1 MSDIDAQAAEWAV
14 RVDAG
19 AIDQAERDALELW
32 LAADARHRGAFL
44 RAQAGLRLLDHGRV
58 VSKVLPIPSR
68 PGSRLARTPAR
79 LVQGTGWALAAAGV
93 IAVAWL
99 LSPFHDFRTETG
111 EQRRVALR
119 DGSVAIINTDSR
131 VGVNFVGRERR
142 VALRRGEAW
151 FQVAKDRAHP
161 FVVDAGAVHVRAT
174 GTAFAV
180 RREEQGARVV
190 VTEGRVVAWRDG
202 ASATLLAISAGQEA
216 FIADAAP
223 LPPTAQPVRT
233 DDVLAWRR
241 GEIVLGGET
250 VASAVAEFNRY
261 NERKITLRDP
271 EAGRRTIVGYFL
283 IDQPQQFAL
292 AVARMTGGEI
302 REDKTGIVIEHSQQ
316 KAGLP

>member
-14 RVDAG
+14 RVDVG
-19 AIDQAERDALELW
+19 ALDQAGRHALDVW
-32 LAADARHRGAFL
+32 LEADARHRGAFL
-44 RAQAGLRLLDHGRV
+44 RAQAGLRLLEHGRV
-58 VSKVLPIPSR
+58 VSKVLPVPSR
-68 PGSRLARTPAR
+68 SRSRLMTPGR
-79 LVQGTGWALAAAGV
+79 LVQATGWGLAAAGV
-93 IAVAWL
+93 VAVAWL
-99 LSPFHDFRTETG
+99 LSPFHDFRTDTG

-119 DGSVAIINTDSR
+119 DGSVAMINTDSR

-142 VALRRGEAW
+142 IALRRGEAW
-151 FQVAKDRAHP
+151 FQVAKDHEHP

-180 RREEQGARVV
+180 RREALGARVV

-202 ASATLLAISAGQEA
+202 AAGAPLAISAGQEA
-216 FIADAAP
+216 FIADATP
-223 LPPTAQPVRT
+223 LPPKAQTVRT

-250 VASAVAEFNRY
+250 IASAVSEFNRY
-261 NERKITLRDP
+261 NERKIVLRDP
-271 EAGRRTIVGYFL
+271 EVGQRTIVGYFL

-292 AVARMTGGEI
+292 AAARMTGGKM
-302 REDKTGIVIEHSQQ
+302 REDKNEIVIEHSQQ

>member
-19 AIDQAERDALELW
+19 AMDQAGRDALDAW

-58 VSKVLPIPSR
+58 VSAVLPVPSR
-68 PGSRLARTPAR
+68 SRSRLAVPPAR
-79 LVQGTGWALAAAGV
+79 LVQGAGWALAAAGV
-93 IAVAWL
+93 VAVAWL
-99 LSPFHDFRTETG
+99 LSPFHDFRTDTG

-119 DGSVAIINTDSR
+119 DGSVAMINTDSR
-131 VGVNFVGRERR
+131 VGVNFVGHERR
-142 VALRRGEAW
+142 IALRRGEAW
-151 FQVAKDRAHP
+151 FQVAKDHEHP
-161 FVVDAGAVHVRAT
+161 FVVDAGPVHVRAT

-180 RREEQGARVV
+180 RREAQGARVV
-190 VTEGRVVAWRDG
+190 VTEGRVLAWRDG
-202 ASATLLAISAGQEA
+202 ASATPLAISAGQEA

-223 LPPTAQPVRT
+223 LPPRSQPVRT

-250 VASAVAEFNRY
+250 IASAVAEFNRY
-261 NERKITLRDP
+261 NERKIVLRDP

-292 AVARMTGGEI
+292 AAARMTGGEM
-302 REDKTGIVIEHSQQ
+302 REDKNEIVIEHSQQ
-316 KAGLP
+316 KYDLP